1 MLSIDFLIINATCLS
16 LRKYHPEPTVRSA
29 PPAQMPAGPTSVA
42 RQPPT
47 MAPWAQAAKAAPTPA
62 PWAQTPRPPSP
73 WNTEALVSVAPA
85 PAPAPAV
92 QWLANQADDPWGT
105 YEVPNQVRI
114 QLQLLASELSANHV
128 SNFVIVLLFSIQLMI
143 FDACLM
149 RKHLDAVACSLQGVL
164 AGERVPTHFAFAPT
178 CHL

>member
-1 MLSIDFLIINATCLS
+1 MVVLGPQGMPTSEMMLCFRLSIDFLIINATCLS

-29 PPAQMPAGPTSVA
+29 PAAQMPAGPTSVA

-62 PWAQTPRPPSP
+62 PWAQTPQPPSP
-73 WNTEALVSVAPA
+73 WNTSAALVPVAPA

-114 QLQLLASELSANHV
+114 QLFELREWRFSES
-128 SNFVIVLLFSIQLMI
+128 
-143 FDACLM
+143 C
-149 RKHLDAVACSLQGVL
+149 K
-164 AGERVPTHFAFAPT
+164 
-178 CHL
+178 